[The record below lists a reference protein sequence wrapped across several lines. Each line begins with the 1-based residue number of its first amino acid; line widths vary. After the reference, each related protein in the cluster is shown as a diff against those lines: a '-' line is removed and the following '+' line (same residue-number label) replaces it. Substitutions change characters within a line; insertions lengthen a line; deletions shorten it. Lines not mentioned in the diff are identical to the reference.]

1 VIEGGM
7 SSDDDVMMAA
17 CGLLCGEC
25 DIRRMPLDDEAAR
38 ITIDWYREMGWLTK
52 DEGVKEAVE
61 KNMICTGC
69 HGDRSTHWSP
79 DCWILKCCVGTKDLK
94 HCHQC
99 TDFPCEKLKE
109 WSKQNAGYTK
119 AFERLKQLHSR
130 EPLSI

>member
-1 VIEGGM
+1 M

-17 CGLLCGEC
+17 CGLLCGDC
-25 DIRRMPLDDEAAR
+25 HIRKMPFDDEAAR

-69 HGDRSTHWSP
+69 YGDRSAHWSP
-79 DCWILKCCVGTKDLK
+79 ECWILKCCVDTKGLK

-99 TDFPCEKLKE
+99 TDFPCEKLEE
-109 WSKQNAGYTK
+109 WSKQNDGYTK
-119 AFERLKQLHSR
+119 AFERLKQLHST
-130 EPLSI
+130 S